1 LVLGLGLNVAKVG
14 PDPEYLMLKLT
25 FLFHSLLVGGLLLL
39 SLFLGTHLD
48 RHYLMVFVLLGQNT
62 LDAQSD
68 LTVLT
73 KSLDFLRAVSRA
85 ERLCGGYE
93 IVVLYLSERF
103 FLDIIESCLL
113 ELKKVIL
120 IVDQAFAWR
129 K

>member
-1 LVLGLGLNVAKVG
+1 MG
-14 PDPEYLMLKLT
+14 PDPEYLMLKFT
-25 FLFHSLLVGGLLLL
+25 FLFHGLLVGGLLLL
-39 SLFLGTHLD
+39 SLFLRAHLD
-48 RHYLMVFVLLGQNT
+48 RHYLVVFVLLGQNT

-85 ERLCGGYE
+85 ERLSGGYE

-103 FLDIIESCLL
+103 FLDIIEPCLL
-113 ELKKVIL
+113 KLKKVIL
-120 IVDQAFAWR
+120 IVDQAFARR